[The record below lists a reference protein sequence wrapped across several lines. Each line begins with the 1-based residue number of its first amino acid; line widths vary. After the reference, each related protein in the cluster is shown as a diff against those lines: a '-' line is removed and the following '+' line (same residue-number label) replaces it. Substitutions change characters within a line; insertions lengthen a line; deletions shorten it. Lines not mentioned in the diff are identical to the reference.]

1 MATIKLLDSG
11 KEITDSKEVEKYLA
25 KHGVTSQ
32 VWPAPP
38 AWVTGKTELTDEEK
52 QKLLDAYSAQLGRE
66 KRDKG
71 YIQADVV
78 VMSSRTPNLEQ
89 ALAKFDKVH
98 HHTEDEVRYIA
109 DGEGVFGF
117 DCKDGH
123 QFLINVSAG
132 DYIIIPAY
140 SWHWFTLTEKR
151 SIKAIRLFK
160 DISGWVP
167 VYRDAQPS
175 PQEKAQAH

>member
-11 KEITDSKEVEKYLA
+11 KEIREADEVSRYLA
-25 KHGVTSQ
+25 KHGITSQ

-38 AWVTGKTELTDEEK
+38 QWLASKQELTDDEK
-52 QKLLDAYSAQLGRE
+52 RKLLDAYQQQLERE
-66 KRDKG
+66 KKERG
-71 YIQADVV
+71 YVQADVV
-78 VMSSRTPNLEQ
+78 AMSTKTPSLEQ
-89 ALAKFDKVH
+89 VLAKFDKVH

-132 DYIIIPAY
+132 DYIIIPAF
-140 SWHWFTLTEKR
+140 SWHWFTLTDKR

-160 DISGWVP
+160 DAAGWVP
-167 VYRDAQPS
+167 VYRDA
-175 PQEKAQAH
+175 PQQQAQAPAR

>member
-11 KEITDSKEVEKYLA
+11 KEIKDAAEVAKYLA
-25 KHGVTSQ
+25 KHGIFSE

-38 AWVTGKTELTDEEK
+38 AWVAQKQNLTDEEK
-52 QKLLDAYSAQLGRE
+52 QKVLDAYKPQLENE
-66 KRDKG
+66 KTKRG
-71 YIQADVV
+71 YVFADVIA
-78 VMSSRTPNLEQ
+78 MSSATPNLDV
-89 ALAKFDKVH
+89 ALAKFDKLH

-132 DYIIIPAY
+132 DYIIIPAFNY
-140 SWHWFTLTEKR
+140 HWFFLTEKKT
-151 SIKAIRLFK
+151 IKAIRLFK
-160 DISGWVP
+160 NNEGWVP
-167 VYRDAQPS
+167 VYKEVPAAQPA
-175 PQEKAQAH
+175 KA